1 MGFDSQEGDTKG
13 MPDYLAHGVLCV
25 GFSLFIFNLHC
36 LIWFLFL

>member
-25 GFSLFIFNLHC
+25 GFALFPFINLHC
-36 LIWFLFL
+36 